1 MLKKFIFL
9 IFLSSSFGIHSQ
21 QLDYSSNTLLDGL
34 NQPWGMDLISENKI
48 LITEKV
54 GNLKLLNLSSGEVQ
68 DIKGLPKT
76 HFRNQGGLSEIK
88 VSPNFKEDKTIF
100 FSYTSLNSADGTNT
114 LAVSSASLNG
124 ENLENVKEIFRAKAN
139 RRSGAH
145 YGAKILFLRDG
156 TLLISSGD
164 GFDHREKAQF
174 LDNHFGKLIRINK
187 DGSVPD
193 DNPFVNVDGSLEDI
207 FSYGHRN
214 PQGLIQLN
222 NGAIIE
228 HEHGPFGG
236 DEINIIRPGKN
247 YGWPA
252 ITYGRDYS
260 GAIISPF
267 TEMDG
272 MEQPVKYWIP
282 SIAPSGMIYYTGDA
296 FPEWKN
302 SLMISSL
309 KAKKVSKISFNNRIN
324 SYEDNLFQELN
335 HRFRNILQHPNGNI
349 FLLTDGPRGKLIEIS
364 PLKNLE
370 IVTPDGITAFFLRN
384 PESLQVPAKPYD
396 ISADADVLLKNAFNS
411 LDENKKLLLILGGNW
426 CPDCRVLAGMLKS
439 QNVKEV
445 IEKNYVV
452 QHIDVGRF
460 DKNLHIPKKFGIE
473 KLYGVPTVLVID
485 QDEDV
490 LNSPFIEDWTTA
502 RTKKPED
509 LTDYLSRWIE
519 G

>member
-1 MLKKFIFL
+1 MLKNFIFL
-9 IFLSSSFGIHSQ
+9 ILLTSSFETYSQ
-21 QLDYSSNTLLDGL
+21 QLDYTSKTLLDGL
-34 NQPWGMDLISENKI
+34 NQPWGMDFISEDKL

-54 GNLKLLNLSSGEVQ
+54 GKLKLLNFSSGEVK
-68 DIKGLPKT
+68 DIKGLPKI
-76 HFRNQGGLSEIK
+76 HFRSQGGLSEIK

-100 FSYTSLNSADGTNT
+100 FSYTSLNSFDGTNT

-124 ENLENVKEIFRAKAN
+124 EKLENVKEIFRAKAN
-139 RRSGAH
+139 RRTGAH
-145 YGAKILFLRDG
+145 YGAKILFLSDG

-164 GFDHREKAQF
+164 GFDHREQAQF

-187 DGSVPD
+187 DGSIPD
-193 DNPFVNVDGSLEDI
+193 DNPFIKDNRALDDI

-222 NGAIIE
+222 DGQIIE

-236 DEINIIRPGKN
+236 DEINIIQSGKN

-272 MEQPVKYWIP
+272 MEQPIKYWVP
-282 SIAPSGMIYYTGDA
+282 SIAPSGMIYYTGDN

-309 KAKKVSKISFNNRIN
+309 KAKKVSKISFNETLN
-324 SYEDNLFQELN
+324 SSEDNLFQELN

-349 FLLTDGPRGKLIEIS
+349 LLLTDGPRGKLIEIS

-370 IVTPDGITAFFLRN
+370 IVTPDGITAFYLRS

-396 ISADADVLLKNAFNS
+396 TSADADALLARAINS
-411 LDENKKLLLILGGNW
+411 LEPNKKLLLVLGGNW

-439 QNVKEV
+439 SEVKEV
-445 IEKNYVV
+445 INKNYIV

-485 QDEDV
+485 QDKQV
-490 LNSPFIEDWTTA
+490 LNSPFIDDWTTA

>member
-1 MLKKFIFL
+1 MLKNFIFL
-9 IFLSSSFGIHSQ
+9 ISLSSSFEIYSQ
-21 QLDYSSNTLLDGL
+21 QLDYTSNTVLDGL
-34 NQPWGMDLISENKI
+34 SYPWGMDFISENKL

-54 GNLKLLNLSSGEVQ
+54 GNLKLLDLSSGEVKN
-68 DIKGLPKT
+68 IKGLPKI

-88 VSPNFKEDKTIF
+88 VSPNFKDDKTIF
-100 FSYTSLNSADGTNT
+100 FSYTSLNTVDGTNT
-114 LAVSSASLNG
+114 LVVSSAVLNKD
-124 ENLENVKEIFRAKAN
+124 NLDNVKEIFRAKAN
-139 RRSGAH
+139 RKTGAH
-145 YGAKILFLRDG
+145 YGAKILFLTDG
-156 TLLISSGD
+156 TILISSGD
-164 GFDHREKAQF
+164 GFDHREQAQF

-187 DGSVPD
+187 DGSVPG
-193 DNPFVNVDGSLEDI
+193 DNPFLNDKRSLDDI

-214 PQGLIQLN
+214 PQGLIQLE
-222 NGAIIE
+222 NGTIIE

-236 DEINIIRPGKN
+236 DEINIIQSGKN

-272 MEQPVKYWIP
+272 MEQPIKYWVP
-282 SIAPSGMIYYTGDA
+282 SIAPSGMIFYTGDA

-302 SLMISSL
+302 SLLISAL
-309 KAKKVSKISFNNRIN
+309 KAKKVSKISYDKKI
-324 SYEDNLFQELN
+324 SPSEDNLFQELN
-335 HRFRNILQHPNGNI
+335 YRFRNILQHANGNI

-364 PLKNLE
+364 PMKNLE

-396 ISADADVLLKNAFNS
+396 TSADADALLESALNS
-411 LDENKKLLLILGGNW
+411 LDDDKKLLLILGGNW

-439 QNVKEV
+439 REVKEA
-445 IEKNYVV
+445 INKNYIV
-452 QHIDVGRF
+452 QHIDVGKF

-485 QDEDV
+485 QDENV